1 MAVLLDAKGPRSFP
15 ICHDNT
21 DPGPAVIQQASAG
34 TDAVSVDNRVE
45 ACRHSTG
52 AVHLATAQLWV
63 EYTDRDLTFLTHD
76 RQLGFAAR
84 ALGLQVMGDE
94 EE

>member
-1 MAVLLDAKGPRSFP
+1 MPL
-15 ICHDNT
+15 
-21 DPGPAVIQQASAG
+21 
-34 TDAVSVDNRVE
+34 NRNSIP
-45 ACRHSTG
+45 CCISH
-52 AVHLATAQLWV
+52 TAQLWV

-84 ALGLQVMGDE
+84 ALGFQVMGDE